1 MEGSS
6 ITTTLTTAANILKE
20 VYEPKVR
27 DQLQSEVITI
37 SRIEKTSEGVTTN
50 SVGGKYVRFGVRV
63 KRNHGI
69 GSRNEMEALPNPKTQ
84 DYRDA
89 QLRLSYGYGA
99 IQLTGQ
105 SFELAESDVQAFAS
119 VLDQEVDGI
128 KEGLKKETNRQAY
141 GTSQGVLAVAASG
154 TTTTFVVADATK
166 LQYLEI
172 GMFVDVY
179 DATSTVVTPVLNN
192 ANVEITDIVVST
204 LTVTLGSTVTAVAVG
219 DFLTRTGSHQKEP
232 VGFEQIVA
240 GLASTATALG
250 NGAGAL
256 YNITHGTWTG
266 NMDTVAG
273 AISEGRMINM
283 IDAIRTRGGKTTVG
297 FTSLGV
303 RRAYANLLEQQRR
316 YVNTTEFKGGFS
328 GIAFTTD
335 GGEIPIVADYDCQA
349 GRLYFMN
356 EKEIKIY
363 RAADWSWMN
372 RDGNMWQRL
381 MDSSGEY
388 DAYRARMF
396 SYWQIGTHRRNTHG
410 LITNLIEA

>member
-1 MEGSS
+1 M
-6 ITTTLTTAANILKE
+6 TTTLTTATNILKE
-20 VYEPKVR
+20 VYEPRVR
-27 DQLQSEVITI
+27 DQLQSEVISI
-37 SRIEKTSEGVTTN
+37 SRLEKTSEGVETN
-50 SVGGKYVRFGVRV
+50 SLGGKYVRFSVRV

-69 GSRNEMEALPNPKTQ
+69 GSRNEMEALPNPKNQ

-99 IQLTGQ
+99 IQLSGQ
-105 SFELAESDVQAFAS
+105 SFELADTNEQAFAS
-119 VLDQEVDGI
+119 VLDQEMEGI
-128 KEGLKKETNRQAY
+128 KEGLRKETNRQAY

-154 TTTTFVVADATK
+154 TTTTFVVSAATG

-192 ANVEITDIVVST
+192 ANIEITDINVAT

-219 DFLTRTGSHQKEP
+219 DFLVRTGSHQKEP

-240 GLASTATALG
+240 GLATTATALG

-266 NMDTVAG
+266 NMDTTAG

-283 IDAIRTRGGKTTVG
+283 IDTIRTRGGRTTVG
-297 FTSLGV
+297 FCSLGV

-316 YVNTTEFKGGFS
+316 YVNTTKFTGGFS

-335 GGEIPIVADYDCQA
+335 YGEIPIVADFDCQA
-349 GRLYFMN
+349 GRLYFLN
-356 EKEIKIY
+356 EKELKIY

-381 MDSSGEY
+381 IDSSGEY

-396 SYWQIGTHRRNTHG
+396 SYWQIGTHRRNSHG
-410 LITNLIEA
+410 MMTSITEA

>member
-1 MEGSS
+1 M
-6 ITTTLTTAANILKE
+6 TTTLTTATNILKE
-20 VYEPKVR
+20 VYEPRVR
-27 DQLQSEVITI
+27 DQLQSEVIAI
-37 SRIEKTSEGVTTN
+37 SRIEKTSEGVETN
-50 SVGGKYVRFGVRV
+50 AVGGKYVRFGVRV
-63 KRNHGI
+63 QRNHGI
-69 GSRNEMEALPNPKTQ
+69 GSRNEMEALPSPKTQ

-99 IQLTGQ
+99 IQLSGQ
-105 SFELAESDVQAFAS
+105 SFELADSNVQAFAAL
-119 VLDQEVDGI
+119 LDQEMEGI
-128 KEGLKKETNRQAY
+128 KEGLRKETNRQCY
-141 GTSQGVLAVAASG
+141 GTSQGVLSVAASG
-154 TTTTFVVADATK
+154 TTTTFVVGSLSA

-192 ANVEITDIVVST
+192 ANVQITDFNPST
-204 LTVTLGSTVTAVAVG
+204 LTVTFGSTVVAVAVG
-219 DFLTRTGSHQKEP
+219 DFLVRTGSHQKEP

-240 GLASTATALG
+240 GLATTATALG

-266 NMDTVAG
+266 NLDTTPG
-273 AISEGRMINM
+273 TISEGRMINM
-283 IDAIRTRGGKTTVG
+283 VDAIRTRGGKTTVI

-335 GGEIPIVADYDCQA
+335 GGEIPIVADFDCQA
-349 GRLYFMN
+349 GRAYFLN
-356 EKEIKIY
+356 EKELKIY

-381 MDSSGEY
+381 IDSSGEY
-388 DAYRARMF
+388 DAYRARLF
-396 SYWQIGTHRRNTHG
+396 SYWQIGTHRRNSHG
-410 LITNLIEA
+410 LMTSITEA

>member
-1 MEGSS
+1 MS
-6 ITTTLTTAANILKE
+6 TTLTTAANILKE
-20 VYEPKVR
+20 VYEPRIR

-37 SRIEKTSEGVTTN
+37 SRIEKTSEGVETGA
-50 SVGGKYVRFGVRV
+50 VGGKYVRFAVRV

-99 IQLTGQ
+99 IQLSGQ
-105 SFELAESDVQAFAS
+105 AFELAESNVQAFAS
-119 VLDQEVDGI
+119 VLDQEMEGI
-128 KEGLKKETNRQAY
+128 KEGLRKETNRQAY
-141 GTSQGVLAVAASG
+141 GTSQGVLAIAASG
-154 TTTTFVVADATK
+154 TTTTFVTASATG

-192 ANVEITDIVVST
+192 ANIEITDINT
-204 LTVTLGSTVTAVAVG
+204 TTFTVTLGSTVTAVAVG
-219 DFLTRTGSHQKEP
+219 DFLVRTGSHQKEP

-250 NGAGAL
+250 SGGGAL

-266 NMDTVAG
+266 NMDTTAG
-273 AISEGRMINM
+273 TISEGRMINM
-283 IDAIRTRGGKTTVG
+283 IDTIRQRGGRTTVG
-297 FTSLGV
+297 FCSLGV

-316 YVNTTEFKGGFS
+316 YVNTTEFTGGFK
-328 GIAFTTD
+328 GLAFTTD
-335 GGEIPIVADYDCQA
+335 YGEIPIVADFDCQA

-356 EKEIKIY
+356 EKELKIY

-381 MDSSGEY
+381 QDSSGEY
-388 DAYRARMF
+388 DAYRARLF
-396 SYWQIGTHRRNTHG
+396 SYWQIGTHRRNSHG
-410 LITNLIEA
+410 MITSITEA

>member
-1 MEGSS
+1 LEGST

-27 DQLQSEVITI
+27 DQLQSEVVTI
-37 SRIEKTSEGVTTN
+37 SRIEKTSEGVESD

-69 GSRNEMEALPNPKTQ
+69 GSRNEMEALPSPKTQ

-99 IQLTGQ
+99 IQLSGQ
-105 SFELAESDVQAFAS
+105 SFELAESNTQAFAS
-119 VLDQEVDGI
+119 VLDQEMEGI
-128 KEGLKKETNRQAY
+128 KEGLRKETNRQAY
-141 GTSQGVLAVAASG
+141 GTSQGVLAIAASG
-154 TTTTFVVADATK
+154 TTTTFLVSAVTG

-192 ANVEITDIVVST
+192 ANVEITDITPST
-204 LTVTLGSTVTAVAVG
+204 LTVTLGTAVTAVAVG
-219 DFLTRTGSHQKEP
+219 DFLVRTGSHQKEP

-256 YNITHGTWTG
+256 YNITHGSWTG
-266 NMDTVAG
+266 NMDTTAG

-283 IDAIRTRGGKTTVG
+283 IDAIRTRGGRTTVG

-328 GIAFTTD
+328 GISFTTD
-335 GGEIPIVADYDCQA
+335 TGEVPIVADFDCQA
-349 GRLYFMN
+349 GRMYFMN
-356 EKEIKIY
+356 EKELKIY

-381 MDSSGEY
+381 IDSSGEY
-388 DAYRARMF
+388 DAYRARLF
-396 SYWQIGTHRRNTHG
+396 SYWQIGTHRRNSHG
-410 LITNLIEA
+410 MITGIIEA

>member
-1 MEGSS
+1 
-6 ITTTLTTAANILKE
+6 LKE

-37 SRIEKTSEGVTTN
+37 SRIEKTSEGVETN

-63 KRNHGI
+63 QRNHGI
-69 GSRNEMEALPNPKTQ
+69 GSRNEMEALPSPKTQ

-99 IQLTGQ
+99 IQLSGQ
-105 SFELAESDVQAFAS
+105 SFELAESNTQAFAS
-119 VLDQEVDGI
+119 VLDQEVEGI
-128 KEGLKKETNRQAY
+128 KEGLRKETNRQAY
-141 GTSQGVLAVAASG
+141 GTSQGVLAIAVSG
-154 TTTTFVVADATK
+154 STTTFVVGAATG

-172 GMFVDVY
+172 GMFVDLY
-179 DATSTVVTPVLNN
+179 NSTSTVITPVLVTAN
-192 ANVEITDIVVST
+192 AQITDITVGT
-204 LTVTLGSTVTAVAVG
+204 LTVTLTTVGAVG
-219 DFLTRTGSHQKEP
+219 AGFFLTRTGSHQKEP

-240 GLASTATALG
+240 GLAATATALG

-266 NMDTVAG
+266 NLDTTAG

-283 IDAIRTRGGKTTVG
+283 IDTIRTRGGRTTVG
-297 FTSLGV
+297 FCSLGV

-335 GGEIPIVADYDCQA
+335 TGEIPIVADFDCQA
-349 GRLYFMN
+349 GRLYFLN
-356 EKEIKIY
+356 EKELKVY
-363 RAADWSWMN
+363 RAADWSFMN

-381 MDSSGEY
+381 IDSAGEY

-396 SYWQIGTHRRNTHG
+396 SYWQIGTHRRNSHG
-410 LITNLIEA
+410 LMTAIIEA